1 MIYSL
6 LDTDLYKLTMQQ
18 AILKLYPDIEV
29 EYIFK
34 NRGNHIIGNHLLKIL
49 QNEVKKLSK
58 VTLSDEEKNFLRS
71 LNLFSEEYII
81 YLCNFSFDPN
91 QLVFDLDSNNQMTL
105 KIKGSWKDAILWEV
119 PLMALISE
127 IYFKNFETDWINEQY
142 DFYDKT
148 ISKRETLTYN
158 KVLHADF
165 GTRRRRSFSIQD
177 DVINILEKSP
187 YFVGT
192 SNVHFAMKY
201 GLKPIGTM
209 AHEWIMG
216 ISALSSLRYAN
227 RSALYKWQKVYEGDL
242 GIALTDTF
250 GTNAFFRD
258 FDKFLSKLYDGVRHD
273 SGCPFEFGEKV
284 IKHYEKYKID
294 PKSKNIIFS
303 DGLNVEKAVELKKYF
318 SNKIK
323 VSFGIGTNFTSD
335 FETNKPLN
343 MVIKL
348 YNVDNVHVVKLSE
361 ELGKEIGEKDALKV
375 AKWVFRKTNKKE
387 KQKGF

>member
-294 PKSKNIIFS
+294 PKSKTIIFS

-318 SNKIK
+318 SDKIK

-348 YNVDNVHVVKLSE
+348 YNVDNVPVVKLSE
-361 ELGKEIGEKDALKV
+361 ELGKEIGEKNALKV
-375 AKWVFRKTNKKE
+375 AKWVFRNVSI
-387 KQKGF
+387 